1 MKPKPF
7 ARQLKRVRRICLEL
21 PDVMEKISHGEPT
34 FFVKK
39 RVFAMFSN
47 NHHGDG
53 HVGVWLPAPPGLQ
66 EALIEEAPQVYYRP
80 PYVGSSGWIGVELDQ
95 VNDEVLD
102 AHLRQAWHLVMRK
115 GKSNVRVA
123 QRMSPE
129 SLQRGHGEAIV
140 HRRTCWSGS
149 T

>member
-7 ARQLKRVRRICLEL
+7 ARQLQRVRKICLAL
-21 PDVMEKISHGEPT
+21 PDTIEKMSHGEPT
-34 FFVKK
+34 FFVTK

-80 PYVGSSGWIGVELDQ
+80 PYVGGSGWIGVELDR
-95 VNDEVLD
+95 VNDEALD
-102 AHLRQAWHLVMRK
+102 AHIRQAWQLIAK
-115 GKSNVRVA
+115 KSKEKRA
-123 QRMSPE
+123 
-129 SLQRGHGEAIV
+129 A
-140 HRRTCWSGS
+140 RTIS
-149 T
+149 